1 MENLVEMFGKFYS
14 GKTTWVTGHTGFK
27 GAWLSLWLRDL
38 GANVHGLALAPHAPP
53 NLHETLAPNTFA
65 SETIGDISDFDF
77 VKRAADD
84 AQPDIVF
91 HLAAQPL
98 VRRSYDAPLE
108 TATTN
113 ILGTAHV
120 LEALRA
126 NKIDCPIVVVTSD
139 KCYENDG
146 TAHAFTEADP
156 LGGHDIY
163 SASKAATEIMTR
175 SWQRAFNG
183 RIATAR
189 AGNVIGG
196 GDYGIDRIV
205 PDCVR
210 SLAAG
215 EPIAVR
221 SPAATRPWQHVLDCL
236 SGYLWLGARLGED
249 DSFAEAFNFG
259 PTPEAQRPVRELVE
273 NFLQHWPGEWTDASD
288 PTAPHEA
295 ATLSLAIDKAREQL
309 GWQPVWDFA
318 TAVQSTAR
326 WYHQRHVVNAEDL
339 HGLSLAQLEAY
350 TADAAAASAA
360 WAQ

>member
-1 MENLVEMFGKFYS
+1 MFGRFYS

-53 NLHETLAPNTFA
+53 NLHETLAPKTFA
-65 SETIGDISDFDF
+65 SETIGDICDFEL
-77 VKRAADD
+77 VKQAAAE

-98 VRRSYDAPLE
+98 VRRSYDVPLE

-120 LEALRA
+120 LEALRQ
-126 NKIDCPIVVVTSD
+126 NKIDCPVVVVTSD

-146 TAHAFTEADP
+146 TARAFTEADP

-175 SWQRAFNG
+175 SWQRAFNA

-210 SLAAG
+210 SLTAG
-215 EPIAVR
+215 DPIAVR
-221 SPAATRPWQHVLDCL
+221 SPAATRPWQHVFDCL
-236 SGYLWLGARLGED
+236 SGYLWLGARLAED
-249 DSFAEAFNFG
+249 ESLADAFNFG
-259 PTPEAQRPVRELVE
+259 PTLEAQRPVRELVE
-273 NFLQHWPGEWTDASD
+273 NFLAHWPGEWTDASD

-309 GWQPVWDFA
+309 G
-318 TAVQSTAR
+318 
-326 WYHQRHVVNAEDL
+326 
-339 HGLSLAQLEAY
+339 
-350 TADAAAASAA
+350 
-360 WAQ
+360 

>member
-1 MENLVEMFGKFYS
+1 MFGKFYS
-14 GKTTWVTGHTGFK
+14 GKTAWVTGHTGFK

-38 GANVHGLALAPHAPP
+38 GANVHGVAFAPHAPP
-53 NLHETLAPNTFA
+53 NLHETLAPKTFA
-65 SETIGDISDFDF
+65 SETIGDIGCFDF
-77 VKRAADD
+77 VKRAASDT
-84 AQPDIVF
+84 QPDIVF

-120 LEALRA
+120 LEALRT

-146 TAHAFTEADP
+146 IAHAFTEADA

-175 SWQRAFNG
+175 SWQRAFGG

-196 GDYGIDRIV
+196 GDYGVDRIV

-210 SLAAG
+210 SLVAG

-236 SGYLWLGARLGED
+236 SGYLTKPGNNSAG
-249 DSFAEAFNFG
+249 NPFG
-259 PTPEAQRPVRELVE
+259 ISPPP
-273 NFLQHWPGEWTDASD
+273 SK
-288 PTAPHEA
+288 APRA
-295 ATLSLAIDKAREQL
+295 GITNATS
-309 GWQPVWDFA
+309 
-318 TAVQSTAR
+318 
-326 WYHQRHVVNAEDL
+326 
-339 HGLSLAQLEAY
+339 
-350 TADAAAASAA
+350 
-360 WAQ
+360 

>member
-1 MENLVEMFGKFYS
+1 MFGKFYS
-14 GKTTWVTGHTGFK
+14 GKTALITGHSGFK

-38 GANVHGLALAPHAPP
+38 GAQVHGLALAPHAPP
-53 NLHETLAPNTFA
+53 NLHEALAPGTFA
-65 SETIGDISDFDF
+65 NETIGDIGEFEL
-77 VKRAADD
+77 VKQTIGDTN
-84 AQPDIVF
+84 PDIVF

-120 LEALRA
+120 LEALRQ
-126 NKIDCPIVVVTSD
+126 NEIDCPVVVVTSD

-146 TAHAFTEADP
+146 TSRAFSETDP

-163 SASKAATEIMTR
+163 SASKAAVEIMTR
-175 SWQRAFNG
+175 SWQRAFKG
-183 RIATAR
+183 RIATVR

-196 GDYGIDRIV
+196 GDYGVDRIV

-210 SLAAG
+210 ALETG
-215 EPIAVR
+215 ESIAVR

-236 SGYLWLGARLGED
+236 SGYLWLGARLAD
-249 DSFAEAFNFG
+249 DESFASAFNFG

-273 NFLQHWPGEWTDASD
+273 HFLQHWPGEWHDASD
-288 PTAPHEA
+288 ANAPHEA
-295 ATLSLAIDKAREQL
+295 ATLSLTIDKARQQL

-318 TAVQSTAR
+318 AAVHRTAR
-326 WYHQRHVVNAEDL
+326 WYHQRHVVKADDL
-339 HGLSLAQLEAY
+339 HGLSLAQLEAF
-350 TADAAAASAA
+350 TSDAIKQDIV
-360 WAQ
+360 WAK